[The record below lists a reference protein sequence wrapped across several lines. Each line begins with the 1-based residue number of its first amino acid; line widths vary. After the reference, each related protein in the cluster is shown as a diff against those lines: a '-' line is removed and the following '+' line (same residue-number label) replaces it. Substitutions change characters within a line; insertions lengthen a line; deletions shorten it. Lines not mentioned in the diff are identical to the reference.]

1 MNSRLQGTSLQRD
14 LQETLLSEAEEL
26 LEENSLL
33 PPWSIDRNMRS

>member
-1 MNSRLQGTSLQRD
+1 MNSRPQGTSLQRD

-33 PPWSIDRNMRS
+33 PPWSIDRHVRS